1 MSLDRNNTIIFPWY
15 CALRNHFK
23 TLSPASRHQ
32 FFCRINRHLSEE
44 SFSLGFDRALSVSSY
59 RIECILPSLARCVC
73 ESFILIVLLNG
84 IFNHSHVIV
93 ALMRALLT
101 DSIDVHIAYIINISD
116 QRVSLSLSLYL
127 TRSAKTKWKNSKN
140 MISTFSDHQKTDQQT
155 DSVRLKMSWRIT
167 VTVICE

>member
-1 MSLDRNNTIIFPWY
+1 MHYEIISKH
-15 CALRNHFK
+15 CLRRVD
-23 TLSPASRHQ
+23 TS

-59 RIECILPSLARCVC
+59 RIECIFPSLARCVC
-73 ESFILIVLLNG
+73 DFFILIVFLNG

-116 QRVSLSLSLYL
+116 QRVSLSLSLSTSL
-127 TRSAKTKWKNSKN
+127 DQPKPNGKIVKT
-140 MISTFSDHQKTDQQT
+140 
-155 DSVRLKMSWRIT
+155 
-167 VTVICE
+167 